1 MSLRRIKT
9 LYCLA
14 VIAIGVLLAALGG
27 WIGWVAAVLVLSGA
41 LPMYHSLIKAMAR
54 QNIAIFLD
62 HLRSEKQRRALIGL
76 AQDQTQA
83 TDSGPQGCAE
93 VDYKV

>member
-27 WIGWVAAVLVLSGA
+27 WVGWLAAVLVLGGA
-41 LPMYHSLIKAMAR
+41 LPGWKAVER
-54 QNIAIFLD
+54 TFLAQA
-62 HLRSEKQRRALIGL
+62 LCQAATFLEGLRRADEASQPLDP
-76 AQDQTQA
+76 A
-83 TDSGPQGCAE
+83 PQ
-93 VDYKV
+93 VSHS